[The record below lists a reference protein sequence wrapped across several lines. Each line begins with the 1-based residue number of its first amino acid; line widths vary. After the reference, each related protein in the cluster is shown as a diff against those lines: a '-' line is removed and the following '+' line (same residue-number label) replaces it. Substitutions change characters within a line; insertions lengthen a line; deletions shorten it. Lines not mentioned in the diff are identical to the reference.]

1 MPIYEYGC
9 NECTAR
15 AEDLFRVDEAP
26 AAMPCPRCST
36 GELRRLVSL
45 PAHTPGRW
53 GDQTGRHGVNGVYDR
68 GLGARYHT
76 SMERERLC
84 KERGLVPLSDLGD
97 DWWQNQTDKQL
108 ADKARE
114 EGLAES
120 LLTTSARLGG
130 DMSRAIAEVMPA
142 RDILA
147 GKYDIGG

>member
-1 MPIYEYGC
+1 
-9 NECTAR
+9 
-15 AEDLFRVDEAP
+15 
-26 AAMPCPRCST
+26 
-36 GELRRLVSL
+36 
-45 PAHTPGRW
+45 
-53 GDQTGRHGVNGVYDR
+53 
-68 GLGARYHT
+68 
-76 SMERERLC
+76 MERERLC